1 MSCTKADLEAAV
13 NMAPEN
19 IVRFAEIVAGTI
31 ETENLKAFKDGFML
45 GILHEFNRTE
55 KLKEAQPE

>member
-1 MSCTKADLEAAV
+1 MSCTKEDLEAAV

-19 IVRFAEIVAGTI
+19 LVRFAEIVAATI
-31 ETENLKAFKDGFML
+31 ETEHLKAFKDGFML

-55 KLKEAQPE
+55 KAKEYSKE